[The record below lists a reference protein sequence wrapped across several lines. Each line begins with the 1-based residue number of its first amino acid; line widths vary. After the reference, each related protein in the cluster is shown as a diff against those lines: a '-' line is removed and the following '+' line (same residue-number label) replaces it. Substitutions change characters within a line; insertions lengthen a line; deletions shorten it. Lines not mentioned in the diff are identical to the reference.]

1 MDSLNEA
8 GYQRWVRT
16 EWWEQGYDRLWTE
29 GDAGVI
35 AGVKEG
41 SSRSKSEI
49 EKVVYLTADANEE
62 LEELKEDETY
72 IIGGICD
79 HNRYK
84 VGHSYM
90 QNASA
95 LFIFNASISYRIF
108 V

>member
-1 MDSLNEA
+1 M
-8 GYQRWVRT
+8 RT

-29 GDAGVI
+29 GDAGVV

-84 VGHSYM
+84 VSQPPACSLRY
-90 QNASA
+90 
-95 LFIFNASISYRIF
+95 
-108 V
+108 